1 MEHHSVT
8 VWLRQLAN
16 GDQEAAKKLWDRY
29 GPELVELSRRRFGGA
44 LGALE
49 DEEDLVQSVF
59 KALWTGATDGRLNGV
74 QDREHLWWLLLKITR
89 RKALNRHAYNN
100 RQKRA
105 HPTVS
110 LTGLPDEDGSASPED
125 LIADSEQPPA
135 DLILILA
142 EEQDRLLGMLR
153 DDVLRSIALWKLDG
167 HTHEDIAQKL
177 NVTTRTVIRKFN
189 LIRETWSQEL
199 DT

>member
-1 MEHHSVT
+1 MEHQSVT

-44 LGALE
+44 LGALG

-59 KALWTGATDGRLNGV
+59 RTLWTWATDGRLDGV
-74 QDREHLWWLLLKITR
+74 QDREHLWWLLLKISR
-89 RKALNRHAYNN
+89 RKALNRHAYNK
-100 RQKRA
+100 RQKRD
-105 HPTVS
+105 HPTIS
-110 LTGLPDEDGSASPED
+110 LSGFSEDDSSPAPED
-125 LIADSEQPPA
+125 LIADDDQPPP

-142 EEQDRLLGMLR
+142 EEQERLLEMLN
-153 DDVLRSIALWKLDG
+153 DDVLKLIAVWKMDG

-177 NVTTRTVIRKFN
+177 KVTTRTVIRKFN
-189 LIRETWSQEL
+189 LIREIWSREL
-199 DT
+199 DS